1 MYYHFHPKR
10 RSPDDLILYI
20 GSSMSVIPP
29 SLLFKSGN
37 AHDTGI
43 KILINKEPGAEDY
56 LFHQK
61 HYGLATQKIKEIHE
75 NIVSKSLLIKALSG
89 FY

>member
-1 MYYHFHPKR
+1 
-10 RSPDDLILYI
+10 
-20 GSSMSVIPP
+20 MSVIPP